1 MLTNVLEVPVKT
13 ALNVLIF
20 PGVTC
25 AVVKQVLQ
33 ERTATQVS

>member
-1 MLTNVLEVPVKT
+1 MLTNVLELPVKT

-20 PGVTC
+20 PGVTF
-25 AVVKQVLQ
+25 AVVKQLLQ